1 MFKKNQDTK
10 GWSTEA
16 LKFLALASKGD
27 CQAQYELG
35 LRMIRGD
42 GVPEN
47 HKLAVDWL
55 IKSSNQGF
63 EDAQYLLGTC
73 YATGT
78 GVKENDRIA
87 LGFFT
92 KAANA
97 ANKYAQYELGEY
109 YFAHN
114 NASVAMDWY
123 KKAGNQEFAPAQFEL
138 GRCLYYG
145 YGVSKNE
152 VEGLMW
158 LQKAANR
165 NFKAA
170 VRLIQKLEEKGAV

>member
-1 MFKKNQDTK
+1 MFKKNSDTK

-16 LKFLALASKGD
+16 LKYLALASKGD

-35 LRMIRGD
+35 LRMVRGE

-47 HKLAVDWL
+47 HKLAIDWL
-55 IKSSNQGF
+55 IKSSNQGY

-78 GVKENDRIA
+78 GVEANDRIA

-97 ANKYAQYELGEY
+97 ANKYAQYELAEH

-114 NASVAMDWY
+114 NVDVAMDWY
-123 KKAGNQEFAPAQFEL
+123 KKAAKQQYGPAQFEM

-145 YGVSKNE
+145 YGVTQNE
-152 VEGLMW
+152 VEGLQW
-158 LQKAANR
+158 LRKAAER
-165 NFKAA
+165 KFKPA
-170 VRLIQKLEEKGAV
+170 VRLLEKIDERAR